1 MQKKEEKDK
10 LKPRV
15 TKGIKKSMSVRQ
27 SLQANDKG
35 KRSVDKKQK
44 NKKF

>member
-1 MQKKEEKDK
+1 
-10 LKPRV
+10 
-15 TKGIKKSMSVRQ
+15 MSVSQ

-44 NKKF
+44 NKKFKKY

>member
-1 MQKKEEKDK
+1 
-10 LKPRV
+10 
-15 TKGIKKSMSVRQ
+15 MSVRQ

-44 NKKF
+44 NKKFKKY